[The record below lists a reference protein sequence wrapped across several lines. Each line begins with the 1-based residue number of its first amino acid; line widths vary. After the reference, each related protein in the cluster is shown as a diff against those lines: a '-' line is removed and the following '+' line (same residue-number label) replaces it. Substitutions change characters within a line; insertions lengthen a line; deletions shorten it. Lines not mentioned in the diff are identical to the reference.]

1 MRTPETRQQIEQLVA
16 ERKYDEA
23 KALLQSAYNLTE
35 EQALAFIQKLEQP
48 TDSKAPAQPPGCEQK
63 TKKGCGCMSV
73 FFLFLATWG
82 IYGLY
87 KQYRDDVLVKG
98 LVVDYH
104 TTEVTNNDGK
114 LETHYA
120 PIVIYSFAGK
130 DYRDTLNNDRLS
142 PAFAVNSTIDL
153 YIDPQQ
159 PEWATEDSLWGAATM
174 YIPFLVLAIL
184 SFLGY
189 RYIGKV
195 RVKFNPLGKTLG
207 KLKEVEAEYKQ
218 GGNEKEAR
226 EKAIAMA
233 RAKFGDNFTEV
244 DPKSQKIKT
253 VTPAMA
259 FRVGA
264 IILLVATGFMYL
276 SYRQHQRGERLAAG
290 DTVMGTVLSERRE
303 TSQNKTTGYHYV
315 IAYEYKG
322 TAGEY
327 ETTTLFDNY
336 DQGDQ
341 VELKIDPA
349 DPEEMAINMKE
360 DLYGRGFSSL
370 ILFLLAL
377 GAGAIYVGFYLRK
390 RKKAATGNGG

>member
-1 MRTPETRQQIEQLVA
+1 MSTPETRQQVEQLVA
-16 ERKYDEA
+16 EKKYDEA

-48 TDSKAPAQPPGCEQK
+48 TDSKAPAQPPGCAQK
-63 TKKGCGCMSV
+63 AKKGCGCMSV
-73 FFLFLATWG
+73 LFLFLAAWG

-87 KQYRDDVLVKG
+87 KQYHDNVLIKG
-98 LVVDYH
+98 MVVGYH
-104 TTEVTNNDGK
+104 TTESTNNDGK
-114 LETHYA
+114 LQTHYA
-120 PIVIYSFAGK
+120 PIVIYSFAGS
-130 DYRDTLNNDRLS
+130 DYRDTLDNTRLS

-174 YIPFLVLAIL
+174 YIPFLVLALL

-195 RVKFNPLGKTLG
+195 RIKFNPLGQNLK
-207 KLKEVEAEYKQ
+207 KLQEVETAYKQ
-218 GGNEKEAR
+218 GGNEEEAR

-233 RAKFGDNFTEV
+233 RAKFGDGFTEV
-244 DPKSQKIKT
+244 DTKTQKIKT

-264 IILLVATGFMYL
+264 VIILVGIGFMYL

-290 DTVMGTVLSERRE
+290 DTVVGTVLSERRE

-327 ETTTLFDNY
+327 ETSTLFDNY
-336 DQGDQ
+336 NQGDQ

-377 GAGAIYVGFYLRK
+377 GGGAIYVGFYLRK
-390 RKKAATGNGG
+390 QKKAAAGNDG